1 MTLDLFQVDA
11 FTDQLFKGNPA
22 AVVPLEEWLDD
33 RLLQAIA
40 MENQLSETAF
50 FVPSGDAFELRWFTP
65 VAEVDLCGHATLA
78 TAHVLFK
85 HLYYSGT
92 SVMFHTRYSG
102 TLTVRNTDSGMEMEL
117 PAWSSKSCEP
127 SKDLIQ
133 GLGQVPKTVRKARDY
148 LTVFPSE
155 HDIRSLE
162 PDFEALSR
170 VDALGVIATAPGESC
185 DFVSRFFAPKEGI
198 PEDPVTGSAH
208 SILVP
213 FWAEQTGKTEFFAR
227 QLSARGGSLQCRLFG
242 DRVFITGNAVLYLR
256 GTIEISE

>member
-1 MTLDLFQVDA
+1 MTLDMFQVDA

-22 AVVPLEEWLDD
+22 AVVPLTGWLDD

-50 FVPSGDAFELRWFTP
+50 FVPCGDAYELRWFTP
-65 VAEVDLCGHATLA
+65 VSEVDLCGHATLA
-78 TAHVLFK
+78 TAHVLFN
-85 HLYYSGT
+85 HLFYSGARIL
-92 SVMFHTRYSG
+92 FHTRYSG
-102 TLTVRNTDSGMEMEL
+102 TLTVRNTGSGLEMEL
-117 PAWSSKSCEP
+117 PAWSSQSCEP
-127 SKDLIQ
+127 SKALIQ

-148 LTVFPSE
+148 LAVFPSE
-155 HDIRSLE
+155 NDIRSLT

-208 SILVP
+208 SVLVP
-213 FWAEQTGKTEFFAR
+213 FWAEQTGKTEFQAQ
-227 QLSARGGSLQCRLFG
+227 QLSARGGLLQCRLLE
-242 DRVFITGNAVLYLR
+242 DRVLITGKAVLYLR
-256 GTIEISE
+256 GTIEVAG